1 MSSFTK
7 GWSSTS
13 HFFDLAVFT
22 CFHYT
27 WQHNI
32 EFVVRLTQ
40 GLSATDAL
48 YQDYSEYTYR
58 IRY

>member
-7 GWSSTS
+7 CWSSTS
-13 HFFDLAVFT
+13 CVFDLDVFT
-22 CFHYT
+22 CVRYT

-40 GLSATDAL
+40 RLSTTDAI
-48 YQDYSEYTYR
+48 Y
-58 IRY
+58 